1 MIRAPHRAVAWTPAG
16 GWLYSPDDVPI
27 LVEDGDLVIVVSDD
41 GVIRGVT
48 NHDRA
53 PLSAMLRID
62 GDVSQLVE
70 RIADLEQ
77 PISELKARVDALVAR
92 VDRLSGGR
100 R

>member
-1 MIRAPHRAVAWTPAG
+1 MIRAPHGAVAWTPAN

-27 LVEDGDLVIVVSDD
+27 LLEDGDLVIVVSDD

-48 NHDRA
+48 SHDRA
-53 PLSAMLRID
+53 PLSAVLRID
-62 GDVSQLVE
+62 GDVSELVA
-70 RIADLEQ
+70 RIGDLEQ